1 MGFVLLS
8 FCSFGFIC
16 ICTYIYGYRGGS
28 KGECLWNYDIGFYIY
43 IIIGNHG
50 DLSIKEIDSIH
61 WLMRWRL
68 ILIENAGV
76 SVTND
81 VDCQNYNRYYS
92 PSYNNTTT
100 YSIR

>member
-1 MGFVLLS
+1 MGLFAYVH
-8 FCSFGFIC
+8 
-16 ICTYIYGYRGGS
+16 TYM
-28 KGECLWNYDIGFYIY
+28 DIGGAAKGNAFGIMASVFIY

-50 DLSIKEIDSIH
+50 DLSIKKIDYI

-81 VDCQNYNRYYS
+81 VNCQNYNRYYS
-92 PSYNNTTT
+92 PSYLH
-100 YSIR
+100 I